1 MRAPSMRVEPMRCL
15 RAELLSR
22 VARQRGRWFVLGA
35 FLGVPLLTATLLAS
49 VALAAEQPAKPAEA
63 AKPAA
68 AAASPLALT
77 AVTVTPP
84 NAGPDTLC
92 QLRVEV
98 KNGGDRIASQLA
110 FAVKVNG
117 QELPVYKNQLFM
129 QRLDPGK
136 TSTVRLYNF
145 WTTETGRTAPADGKY
160 RVEVTLASAQ
170 WYTVATKDAVEE
182 WTPQGAVPGLPVTA
196 TATVGK

>member
-1 MRAPSMRVEPMRCL
+1 MQPL
-15 RAELLSR
+15 RAQPLARTARRRSR
-22 VARQRGRWFVLGA
+22 GLVLGA
-35 FLGVPLLTATLLAS
+35 LLGVATLGGTLIAS
-49 VALAAEQPAKPAEA
+49 VALAAEQ

-68 AAASPLALT
+68 AASPLTLAT
-77 AVTVTPP
+77 VTVTPP
-84 NAGPDTLC
+84 NPGPDTLC

-136 TSTVRLYNF
+136 ASTVRLYNF
-145 WTTETGRTAPADGKY
+145 WTTETGRAAPADGKY

-196 TATVGK
+196 TATAGK

>member
-1 MRAPSMRVEPMRCL
+1 MKRVEPTSFGAAPPR
-15 RAELLSR
+15 SR
-22 VARQRGRWFVLGA
+22 GHRRRRRGIVLGTL
-35 FLGVPLLTATLLAS
+35 LGVASLGGTLLAS
-49 VALAAEQPAKPAEA
+49 VALAAEQAKPAEP
-63 AKPAA
+63 AKPA

-84 NAGPDTLC
+84 NPGPDTLC

-98 KNGGDRIASQLA
+98 KNGGERIASQLA

-117 QELPVYKNQLFM
+117 QELPVYRNQLFM

-145 WTTETGRTAPADGKY
+145 WTTETGRAAPADGKY

-182 WTPQGAVPGLPVTA
+182 WKPQGAVPGMPVTA